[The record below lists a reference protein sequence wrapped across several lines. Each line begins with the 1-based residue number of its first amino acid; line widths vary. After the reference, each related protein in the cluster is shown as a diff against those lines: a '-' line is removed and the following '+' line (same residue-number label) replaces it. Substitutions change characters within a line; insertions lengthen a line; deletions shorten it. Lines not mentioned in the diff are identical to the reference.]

1 MDSTSCPL
9 LLCHSSTV
17 RMVDHRPQQGLQA
30 EVLEQERVLAEVL
43 DTAEQCTA
51 AQAGAHTVVA
61 ETVGHTAE
69 AVAEFGLT
77 QCDGRGVLTP
87 MQ

>member
-1 MDSTSCPL
+1 
-9 LLCHSSTV
+9 
-17 RMVDHRPQQGLQA
+17 MVDHRPQQGLQA

-61 ETVGHTAE
+61 EMAVHT

-77 QCDGRGVLTP
+77 QCDGRGVLIP